1 LVLILYLHV
10 FNWLNSE
17 EGQDLAEYGL
27 LLGLIA
33 VIVMIA
39 VAALGNSLLAYFD
52 TLSAAVGSWSGGGT
66 G

>member
-1 LVLILYLHV
+1 MLNLYLNIR
-10 FNWLNSE
+10 NWLNAE

-33 VIVMIA
+33 VIVMVAVAVLGESLLALFDRLAAA
-39 VAALGNSLLAYFD
+39 VAA
-52 TLSAAVGSWSGGGT
+52 WSGGGT

>member
-1 LVLILYLHV
+1 VLILCLYV

-39 VAALGNSLLAYFD
+39 VAALGNSLLAYFNRIA
-52 TLSAAVGSWSGGGT
+52 AAVAAWSGGGT

>member
-1 LVLILYLHV
+1 MMLNLYLSIR
-10 FNWLNSE
+10 NWLNGE

-33 VIVMIA
+33 VVVMIA
-39 VAALGNSLLAYFD
+39 VALLGDSLLAYFNV
-52 TLSAAVGSWSGGGT
+52 LAAAVEGWSGGST

>member
-1 LVLILYLHV
+1 VLILYLYV
-10 FNWLNSE
+10 SSWLDSE

-39 VAALGNSLLAYFD
+39 VAALGNSLLAYFNRIA
-52 TLSAAVGSWSGGGT
+52 AAVAAWSGGGT

>member
-1 LVLILYLHV
+1 VLTLYLYV
-10 FNWLNSE
+10 FNWLNGE

-33 VIVMIA
+33 VIVMVA
-39 VAALGNSLLAYFD
+39 VAALGDSLRAFFD
-52 TLSAAVGSWSGGGT
+52 RLAAVAVAAWSGGGT